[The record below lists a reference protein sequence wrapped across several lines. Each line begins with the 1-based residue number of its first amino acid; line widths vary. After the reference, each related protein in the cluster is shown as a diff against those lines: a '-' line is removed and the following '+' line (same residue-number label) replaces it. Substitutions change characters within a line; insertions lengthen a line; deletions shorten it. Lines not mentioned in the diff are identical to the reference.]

1 MFNFKI
7 EAKSGSKITLK
18 EFISQANSVA
28 IALIK
33 RGITKSDNFCI
44 FSPNTIAYYVSL
56 YASYFLGLTVVPF
69 SPAYAIYELKKDIE
83 NLESIV
89 IFTSIENAK
98 YFDEIINHCN
108 SNESQKQKIKS
119 VFVLNGNH
127 ENYIPFDKLLEEGKN
142 QILDRIPYFDVDPKN
157 DIFLLLRSSGTT
169 GLPKT
174 AIISHYSFIASAI
187 DFWYSKQFEN
197 IRALMAFPSG
207 HIGVILW
214 QFVWFS
220 SGVTIVMLEKYEEEL
235 WFESVEK
242 YKINL
247 LPIFPAMG
255 YKLVNEEFVGK
266 YDFSSV
272 KLMLTGGSAF
282 PGHIA
287 EEIVKKYKVIFREGM
302 QYMKIFLFLFFCN
315 KLSVKN
321 YFSLKINDKV
331 YVK

>member
-1 MFNFKI
+1 LFNFKI

-28 IALIK
+28 VALIK
-33 RGITKSDNFCI
+33 RGITKSEKFCI

-56 YASYFLGLTVVPF
+56 YVSYFLGLTVVPF

-89 IFTSIENAK
+89 IFTSVENAK
-98 YFDEIINHCN
+98 YFEEIINDCN
-108 SNESQKQKIKS
+108 NNERTQKRKIKS

-127 ENYIPFDKLLEEGKN
+127 ENYIPFEKLLEEGKD

-187 DFWYSKQFEN
+187 DFWYSKQFDN
-197 IRALMAFPSG
+197 LRVLMAYPSG
-207 HIGVILW
+207 NIGVIIR

-220 SGVTIVMLEKYEEEL
+220 SGATIVMLEK
-235 WFESVEK
+235 
-242 YKINL
+242 
-247 LPIFPAMG
+247 
-255 YKLVNEEFVGK
+255 
-266 YDFSSV
+266 
-272 KLMLTGGSAF
+272 
-282 PGHIA
+282 
-287 EEIVKKYKVIFREGM
+287 
-302 QYMKIFLFLFFCN
+302 
-315 KLSVKN
+315 
-321 YFSLKINDKV
+321 
-331 YVK
+331 